1 MRVNYTFFVLIML
14 LSGSLSAQTVYELN
28 FSNAESNGGQFCV
41 DVNIG
46 FDVAG
51 GLATSNLV
59 FTFNTSA
66 IRNPVLSSHVLSTP
80 LVYQVPTVTQPI
92 EGTASVNIV
101 LNAATFGQSIGN
113 TPTQL
118 ARICFDIETPNET
131 VDLTWIVDDNAATV
145 VFMDQAIPQQL
156 APGTLL
162 DFNGSNFPVEWLDFT
177 AKRADEDALLS
188 WTTASETNNSH
199 FEVERAFEG
208 QEFTVIGQMEG
219 IGNSSNQTT
228 YDFVDRDIL
237 RLGERKLIY
246 RIKQIDL
253 DGEFSYSPQAE
264 LSLDGISGLLVTAF
278 PNAFQDQ
285 LNVIYR
291 SLEEEEIQISIV
303 NLQGLE

>member
-1 MRVNYTFFVLIML
+1 
-14 LSGSLSAQTVYELN
+14 
-28 FSNAESNGGQFCV
+28 
-41 DVNIG
+41 
-46 FDVAG
+46 
-51 GLATSNLV
+51 
-59 FTFNTSA
+59 
-66 IRNPVLSSHVLSTP
+66 
-80 LVYQVPTVTQPI
+80 
-92 EGTASVNIV
+92 
-101 LNAATFGQSIGN
+101 
-113 TPTQL
+113 
-118 ARICFDIETPNET
+118 
-131 VDLTWIVDDNAATV
+131 
-145 VFMDQAIPQQL
+145 
-156 APGTLL
+156 
-162 DFNGSNFPVEWLDFT
+162 
-177 AKRADEDALLS
+177 
-188 WTTASETNNSH
+188 H

-264 LSLDGISGLLVTAF
+264 LSLDDISGLLVTAF

-303 NLQGLE
+303 NLQGQEVWAARSQNDRGEYQVNTQNWPAGIYYLSLFTGSDKQVMKVLKL